1 MMTTQEAA
9 RSGSMPLPDENVLHA
24 DGAQAPVPSSPPI
37 RERPAVVTIFAY
49 ALLIGAG
56 TSSCLLV
63 LYGKSYLAAL
73 AQPDASLYLKVF
85 WASCWYHVLVPP
97 LQAYALLK
105 AKRWARP
112 LLLLGPVLALVLWFS
127 APPSLRVAVSA
138 QLLNIVVFV
147 YALYLLTRT
156 PSNRYFREG
165 LPPPAA
171 LSWTMRLR
179 SKVRSILYVL
189 VAIYLVWT
197 FNALILDLPRIYP
210 ATYQRDKLGFIALP
224 ILLLAEILG
233 GPGGAIK
240 RLFNLCAS
248 FAWLVAPTAFA
259 VFMSSPGRLTQTHS
273 QLVNWAFGLSIATAA
288 LFYLKRRAEKGKAS

>member
-1 MMTTQEAA
+1 MMTTQDST
-9 RSGSMPLPDENVLHA
+9 RSDNTPVPDENLLNP
-24 DGAQAPVPSSPPI
+24 DGAQAPVPTHQPI
-37 RERPAVVTIFAY
+37 RERPAVVAIFAY
-49 ALLIGAG
+49 TMLISAG
-56 TSSCLLV
+56 TFSWLLV
-63 LYGKSYLAAL
+63 LYGKSVQVAL
-73 AQPDASLYLKVF
+73 AQPDVLFYLKVF
-85 WASCWYHVLVPP
+85 WVSCWYYVLISP
-97 LQAYALLK
+97 LEAYALLK

-112 LLLLGPVLALVLWFS
+112 LLCLGVIPSLAIWFS
-127 APPSLRVAVSA
+127 TPPSLRIAGSA
-138 QLLNIVVFV
+138 NLLNIAVWV
-147 YALYLLTRT
+147 YGLYLLTRA

-165 LPPPAA
+165 LPVPAT
-171 LSWTMRLR
+171 LPWTMRLR

-233 GPGGAIK
+233 GPSGAIK